1 VRASSA
7 GQFFLLSFG
16 GAGLAVGA
24 GLGGVACDWR
34 GRPRVQDGFARAA
47 GHVRASDARRGDLRG
62 AGSLYVN
69 PMARQ
74 MALVL
79 RHHPMKI
86 IPPLED
92 LIVTVAVSVK
102 ATVTIAVEPHNLDIS
117 AAAHSYHVAI
127 NDGGDILVGWRWQ
140 AGFLDRCSTMTGVAG
155 GVTPDVMIAVS
166 FARSD
171 TIKPPFVSGT
181 AGEGCETCRDHNMHT
196 LKFAGHKSQ

>member
-1 VRASSA
+1 M
-7 GQFFLLSFG
+7 
-16 GAGLAVGA
+16 
-24 GLGGVACDWR
+24 
-34 GRPRVQDGFARAA
+34 RPRVQDGFARAA
-47 GHVRASDARRGDLRG
+47 EHVRASDARRGDLRG
-62 AGSLYVN
+62 AGSLCVN

-102 ATVTIAVEPHNLDIS
+102 ATVTIAVEPRNLDIS
-117 AAAHSYHVAI
+117 AAARRYHVAI
-127 NDGGDILVGWRWQ
+127 DDGGNILVGCRRR
-140 AGFLDRCSTMTGVAG
+140 AGFLERCSTMTDGAG
-155 GVTPDVMIAVS
+155 DGVTADVMIAVS

-181 AGEGCETCRDHNMHT
+181 AGECCETCRDHNMHT
-196 LKFAGHKSQ
+196 LKFAGHKPQ